1 MKKLFS
7 SLILILVM
15 AAAALQP
22 APAAAAQSS
31 EPGVFTFTDL
41 GLKEDMVLRGPYDS
55 RAIRFDLPATWALQA
70 GSELEI
76 VATAFVS
83 GSDALVEQDEIG
95 ALLEVS
101 FNDKLQES
109 IPLVL
114 GEKVVYRVAID
125 AANLVSPYGGGS
137 HKISFFLDAAIDCT
151 YEFHE
156 TTVIIDVNSKAN
168 FPHGETTLS
177 LDLQRLPWPIYL
189 ERGTFD
195 EPVTVVLPA
204 SPTAEELQAGFVVM
218 GAFGRMTGGKIALN
232 SMTADQLT
240 DAVTSQSHLLLV
252 GKPAA
257 FPQLSGASLPVG
269 LTVDQFNA
277 ADLKAEDGV
286 VQMLV
291 SPWNASRVILLV
303 SGNTD
308 QAVVKAAQA
317 LSTGNLQTG
326 ATPNYSIVAQV
337 NPFPSEGVRGPA
349 AAAVVSDDI
358 SFADLGYSFI
368 EVTGIGTHWVTYE
381 FMVPAGQIPSGEV
394 YLDLSLAAS
403 NQVNP
408 DRSEAVVYVNDVQ
421 IGNLEL
427 TSDVSNLVTSRIFIP
442 ASTIRSGINR
452 LDLVFN
458 LIPLDACTLTA
469 FSGLWVNIF
478 PDSTL
483 HLPLEAA
490 PDSAASFTLRDLKAY
505 PAPFTSDPS
514 LSTTTFVVSPQ
525 DPSSWLLAA
534 RIAYDLGT
542 RATNPVLG
550 YHVAFDGQIPD
561 ELKTN
566 HLIVVGEP
574 RNLSILSDMKTAMPA
589 YFESGSNVAV
599 LESLQVIYR
608 ISAQKSLGYLQLY
621 NSPWNDQAAILG
633 VFGTTRD
640 GLGYAVSSI
649 LDALTRGT
657 LAGNFATLEGL
668 NATVVDTRTG
678 LGIGRFAPSLGPVVT
693 QEDIPV
699 PTQAPLAAAARYE
712 TGRQMTLY
720 AILGV
725 LALIVLT
732 LIVVGLMRLR
742 RRRA

>member
-1 MKKLFS
+1 MNKPFS

-15 AAAALQP
+15 AAASLLP

-31 EPGVFTFTDL
+31 ESGVFTFTEL
-41 GLKEDMVLRGPYDS
+41 GLAEDMVLRGPYDS
-55 RAIRFDLPATWALQA
+55 RAIRFDLPANWVLQA

-76 VATAFVS
+76 VATSFIT
-83 GSDALVEQDEIG
+83 GSDAVAEQGEIG

-109 IPLVL
+109 IPMVA

-125 AANLVSPYGGGS
+125 PANLVSPYENGS

-189 ERGTFD
+189 ERGIFD
-195 EPVTVVLPA
+195 EPVTVVLPQ
-204 SPTAEELQAGFVVM
+204 SPTAEELQAGYVVM
-218 GAFGRMTGGKIALN
+218 GAFGRMTGGKIALG
-232 SMTADQLT
+232 SVTADHLT
-240 DAVTSQSHLLLV
+240 DEITGQSHLLMV

-257 FPQLSGASLPVG
+257 FPQLAGANFAVG
-269 LTVDQFNA
+269 LA
-277 ADLKAEDGV
+277 GGEWSAPELKEGDGV

-337 NPFPSEGVRGPA
+337 NPFPSEGVKGPA
-349 AAAVVSDDI
+349 AAARASDDI
-358 SFADLGYSFI
+358 SFADLGYSFV
-368 EVTGIGTHWVTYE
+368 EVSGIGTHWVTYE
-381 FMVPAGQIPSGEV
+381 FMVPAGQMPSGEV

-403 NQVNP
+403 NQVHP

-421 IGNLEL
+421 IGNLAL
-427 TSDVSNLVTSRIFIP
+427 ASDASNLVTSRIFIP
-442 ASTIRSGINR
+442 DSAIRSGINR

-458 LIPLDACTLTA
+458 LIPVDACTLTA

-478 PDSTL
+478 PDSMI
-483 HLPLEAA
+483 HLPLEAVQDA
-490 PDSAASFTLRDLKAY
+490 VSSLTLRDLRAY

-534 RIAYDLGT
+534 RIAFDLGT

-550 YHVAFDGQIPD
+550 YHVAFDGQVPD

-574 RNLSILSDMKTAMPA
+574 RNLSIVSDLRDAMPA

-608 ISAQKSLGYLQLY
+608 ITADKSLGYLQLFP
-621 NSPWNDQAAILG
+621 SPWNDQAAVLG

-640 GLGYAVSSI
+640 GLGYAASSI
-649 LDALTRGT
+649 LDSLTRGK
-657 LAGNFATLEGL
+657 LAGDFATLEGL
-668 NATVVDTRTG
+668 NAAVVDTRTG
-678 LGIGRFAPSLGPVVT
+678 LGIGRFAPSLGPVVV

-699 PTQAPLAAAARYE
+699 STEVPAVTAANYQ
-712 TGRQMTLY
+712 TGKQMTLY

-732 LIVVGLMRLR
+732 LVMVGLFRLR
-742 RRRA
+742 RRKA

>member
-1 MKKLFS
+1 MNKLFS

-15 AAAALQP
+15 AAASLQP
-22 APAAAAQSS
+22 APAVAAQSS
-31 EPGVFTFTDL
+31 ESGVFTFTEL
-41 GLKEDMVLRGPYDS
+41 GLAEDMVLRGPYDS

-76 VATAFVS
+76 VATSFVT
-83 GSDALVEQDEIG
+83 GSDAVVEQGEIG

-109 IPLVL
+109 IPMVA

-125 AANLVSPYGGGS
+125 PANLVSPYENGS
-137 HKISFFLDAAIDCT
+137 HKLSFFLDAAIDCT

-156 TTVIIDVNSKAN
+156 TTVIIDVNSKAS
-168 FPHGETTLS
+168 FPHGETSVS

-195 EPVTVVLPA
+195 EPVTVVLPQ
-204 SPTAEELQAGFVVM
+204 SPTAEELQAGYVVM
-218 GAFGRMTGGKIALN
+218 GAFGRMTGGKIALG
-232 SMTADQLT
+232 SVTADQLT
-240 DAVTSQSHLLLV
+240 DEITGQSHLLMV

-257 FPQLSGASLPVG
+257 FPQLAGANFAVG
-269 LTVDQFNA
+269 LA
-277 ADLKAEDGV
+277 GGEWSAPELKEGDGV

-291 SPWNASRVILLV
+291 SPWNASRVVLLV

-317 LSTGNLQTG
+317 VSTGNLQTG

-337 NPFPSEGVRGPA
+337 NPFPSEGLKGPA
-349 AAAVVSDDI
+349 TVALASDDI

-368 EVTGIGTHWVTYE
+368 EVSGIGTHWVTYE
-381 FMVPAGQIPSGEV
+381 FMVPAGQMPSGEV

-403 NQVNP
+403 NQVHP

-421 IGNLEL
+421 IGNLTL
-427 TSDVSNLVTSRIFIP
+427 ASNASNLVTSRIFIP
-442 ASTIRSGINR
+442 DSAIRSGINR

-458 LIPLDACTLTA
+458 LIPVDACTLTA

-478 PDSTL
+478 PDSMI
-483 HLPLEAA
+483 HLPLETAQDA
-490 PDSAASFTLRDLKAY
+490 VSSLTLRDLRAY

-534 RIAYDLGT
+534 RIAFDLGT

-550 YHVAFDGQIPD
+550 YHVAFDGQVPE

-574 RNLSILSDMKTAMPA
+574 KNLSIVSDLKDAMPA

-608 ISAQKSLGYLQLY
+608 ITADKSLGYLQLFP
-621 NSPWNDQAAILG
+621 SPWNDQAAVLG

-640 GLGYAVSSI
+640 GLGFAASSI
-649 LDALTRGT
+649 LDSLTRGT
-657 LAGNFATLEGL
+657 LAGDFATLEGL

-678 LGIGRFAPSLGPVVT
+678 LGIGRFAPSLGPAVV

-699 PTQAPLAAAARYE
+699 STEVPVVTTASYQ

-732 LIVVGLMRLR
+732 LVVVGLFRLR
-742 RRRA
+742 RRKA